1 MTPATLAISA
11 AIISVAYFISAVT
24 GYGSAMLALPLVAW
38 ITGDLHTTVIALLMI
53 GGVQACHVG
62 CLNIHHI
69 PWRETARML
78 AGAGVGLPVGY
89 ACGRYLPQTPLLI
102 AMGVI
107 LLAGGASG
115 LAPGER
121 RSLPRWLMN
130 VLLVTGGIMNGAF
143 ACGGATLVVYAQS
156 AFARKEEFRAALM
169 ACWVVLNLSVV
180 AWAAATHALTGSM
193 LKLAGVSLPLVLVG
207 GWLGELVARRM
218 KQHAFGRLVALV
230 LVISGLVTVVRVL

>member
-1 MTPATLAISA
+1 MTPATLAVSATIISA
-11 AIISVAYFISAVT
+11 AYFVSAVT
-24 GYGSAMLALPLVAW
+24 GYGSAMLSLPLVAW
-38 ITGDLHTTVIALLMI
+38 ITGDLHTTVVALLII

-62 CLNIHHI
+62 CLNIRYV

-78 AGAGVGLPVGY
+78 AGASIGLPIGY
-89 ACGRYLPQTPLLI
+89 ACGRYLPQTPMLI

-107 LLAGGASG
+107 LLVGGVSG

-121 RSLPRWLMN
+121 KGLPGWVMN
-130 VLLVTGGIMNGAF
+130 ALLVGGGVMNGAF

-169 ACWVVLNLSVV
+169 ACWVVLDLSVV
-180 AWAAATHALTGSM
+180 AWAGATHALTGSM

-218 KQHAFGRLVALV
+218 KQQAFGRLVAVV